1 MEMRTYTLADDGALQ
16 RYVST
21 FWPRHIQSLQKYGI
35 TVHGV
40 WIEQS
45 SGDRRV
51 VALVGYRPGE
61 DPRHLAESYR
71 NSVDFVDD
79 HANFDI
85 ELITSTHTVRLDP
98 IPSSPLR
105 WDRH

>member
-1 MEMRTYTLADDGALQ
+1 MEMRTYTLADDDALQ

-40 WIEQS
+40 WTEQS
-45 SGDRRV
+45 SDDRRV
-51 VALVGYRPGE
+51 IALVGYRPGE
-61 DPRHLAESYR
+61 DPLDLAESYR
-71 NSVDFVDD
+71 KSVDFVDD

-85 ELITSTHTVRLDP
+85 ALITSKHTVRLDP
-98 IPSSPLR
+98 IASSSLR
-105 WDRH
+105 